1 MCNYCCFGKKT
12 RKKLQGT
19 VAALERSPR
28 RSSLPFSPLL
38 LRLSFSFSL
47 KGCMHGENSF
57 SLQKQRVLCV
67 PLSLSLLKVRV
78 GPGGAK
84 RSLSSDASDPAPAD
98 RKNRGPAAVS
108 VCRVV
113 ILLPLLSLLRILHHL
128 IR

>member
-47 KGCMHGENSF
+47 KGCMQGENSF

-67 PLSLSLLKVRV
+67 PLSLSL
-78 GPGGAK
+78 
-84 RSLSSDASDPAPAD
+84 S
-98 RKNRGPAAVS
+98 
-108 VCRVV
+108 
-113 ILLPLLSLLRILHHL
+113 
-128 IR
+128 